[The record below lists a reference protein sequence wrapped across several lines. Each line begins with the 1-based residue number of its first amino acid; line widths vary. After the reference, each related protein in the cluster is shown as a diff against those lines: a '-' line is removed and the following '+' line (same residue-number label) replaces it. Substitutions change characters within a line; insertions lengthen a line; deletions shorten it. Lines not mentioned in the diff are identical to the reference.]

1 MTDKVKGGR
10 TDKVEGGRTEGE
22 GRQRRGTGR
31 RRAAGK
37 GEIGDRATART
48 TSPPLARFAAQEG
61 TPPKAPAVRARLLVL
76 LLLRLLLQLLLLQ
89 LLQLTTN

>member
-48 TSPPLARFAAQEG
+48 TSPRRGRACRRGVG
-61 TPPKAPAVRARLLVL
+61 THALCVPAVQFLNAK
-76 LLLRLLLQLLLLQ
+76 
-89 LLQLTTN
+89 TN